1 MVRDRS
7 TVKLTPGLFLQPYI
21 LDQLVGGLMQ
31 RIVGPSAVTGSEFA
45 VTSCLDSVGP
55 TTPSSLA
62 DLLGLSP
69 TTLSATIDRLVRK
82 GQLRRVSNP
91 EDGRSYL
98 LELTD
103 AGHATN
109 RDNFGRFKV
118 EMDAVRANLEGDAD
132 EILAAMRVLEA
143 ALRKTLADDRPA

>member
-7 TVKLTPGLFLQPYI
+7 TVKLTPGLFLQPYV

-45 VTSCLDSVGP
+45 VTSSIDSFGSL
-55 TTPSSLA
+55 TPSALA
-62 DLLGLSP
+62 ELLGLSP

-82 GQLRRVSNP
+82 GQLRRVPNP
-91 EDGRSYL
+91 GDGRSYVI
-98 LELTD
+98 ELTD

-109 RDNFGRFKV
+109 QENFGRFRV
-118 EMDAVRANLEGDAD
+118 EMEAVRAHLEGDAD
-132 EILAAMRVLEA
+132 EILAAMRVLEH
-143 ALRKTLADDRPA
+143 ALRATLAEDRPG